1 MRMKRAILAAV
12 VVLALAG
19 CNGVQ
24 LSAEYSTLLDKSA
37 ALSAEAANRAEA
49 GQLSEADKTAIL
61 RKQATTWQLFQ
72 NARDGVGGEK

>member
-1 MRMKRAILAAV
+1 MKILALILFC
-12 VVLALAG
+12 VLTG

-49 GQLSEADKTAIL
+49 GTLSEADKTAIL

>member
-1 MRMKRAILAAV
+1 MKIRSLLAIVAF
-12 VVLALAG
+12 VLLTG

-37 ALSAEAANRAEA
+37 ALSNEAATRAEA
-49 GQLSEADKTAIL
+49 GTLSEADKTAIL
-61 RKQATTWQLFQ
+61 RKQAVTWQLFQ

>member
-1 MRMKRAILAAV
+1 MKIRSLLAIVAF
-12 VVLALAG
+12 VLLTG

-37 ALSAEAANRAEA
+37 ALSNEAATRAEA
-49 GQLSEADKTAIL
+49 GTLSEADKTAIL

-72 NARDGVGGEK
+72 DARDGKAGTK

>member
-1 MRMKRAILAAV
+1 MKIFVAIVAF
-12 VVLALAG
+12 VLLTG

-49 GQLSEADKTAIL
+49 GTLSEADKTAIL
-61 RKQATTWQLFQ
+61 RKQATTWALFQ

>member
-1 MRMKRAILAAV
+1 MKIRSLLAIVAF
-12 VVLALAG
+12 VLLTG

-37 ALSAEAANRAEA
+37 ALSNEAATRAEA
-49 GQLSEADKTAIL
+49 GTLSEADKTAIL